1 MAYDAI
7 VMGAGVSGSATAW
20 FCSQKGQRVALV
32 DKAKFPRDKICTS
45 TINPRSCSY
54 LQQLGVLE
62 TLQNQDGLIRIR
74 GIQTF
79 SYDGESF
86 RGFYEPSGSYL
97 NYGHTIP
104 RHRLD
109 AAVLSAAH
117 SQPGVDYYE
126 EFEIREIRVNEEDGQ
141 VLVKGEHHGQSA
153 ELRAPIAV
161 DAAGRGS
168 LVARVH
174 GLFTPWD
181 EHRRFALIGQ
191 FGNVRQADHFFNV
204 GTNDEIGPGYFCVFP
219 ISGDLAI
226 ASLMLTE
233 RDWVRVQPDP
243 KKALSQFING
253 NWLLRDWFAKAETTT
268 PAVAF
273 GPLAFKSRAVVL
285 DRILMVG
292 DTTGFYDPL
301 TGEGITFAFR
311 SAELA
316 AEAIARFCANGLWP
330 EVAGWYERL
339 VHLEKD
345 GPLQQAILLQ
355 RMLGLR
361 EGFNR
366 FVNTLAETPE
376 AANWLAR
383 SLGNL
388 LPYGERSIET
398 FKAVLEQPR
407 RKEVTA

>member
-7 VMGAGVSGSATAW
+7 VMGAGVSGAATAW
-20 FCSQKGQRVALV
+20 FCAQKGQRVALV
-32 DKAKFPRDKICTS
+32 DKAKFPRDKVCTS

-62 TLQNQDGLIRIR
+62 TLQKQEDLVRIH

-79 SYDGESF
+79 SYDGGWF
-86 RGFYEPSGSYL
+86 RGFYEPSGPYL

-109 AAVLSAAH
+109 AAVLSAAQ
-117 SQPGVDYYE
+117 SEAAVDYYE
-126 EFEIREIRVNEEDGQ
+126 EFEIQEIHVDKDQAQ
-141 VLVKGEHHGQSA
+141 VLVKGKHHGQPA
-153 ELRAPIAV
+153 QLQAPLAV

-168 LVARVH
+168 LVARMH
-174 GLFTPWD
+174 GLFVPWD

-191 FGNVRQADHFFNV
+191 FGGVRQADHFFNV
-204 GTNDEIGPGYFCVFP
+204 GTNDGIGPGYFCVFP
-219 ISGDLAI
+219 ISSDLAI

-233 RDWVRVQPDP
+233 KDWVPAKSDP
-243 KKALSQFING
+243 KKALTEFING
-253 NWLLRDWFAKAETTT
+253 NWILRDWFVEAEMTT
-268 PAVAF
+268 PTVAF
-273 GPLAFKSRAVVL
+273 GPLAFKSQAVVM

-316 AEAIARFCANGLWP
+316 AEAIAHFRENGSWS
-330 EVAGWYERL
+330 EVAGWYEKL

-366 FVNTLAETPE
+366 FVNTLASTPE

-388 LPYGERSIET
+388 LPQGERSIEN
-398 FKAVLEQPR
+398 FKAVLEQPH